1 MCTKHAM
8 TDRTPTRVVEQLRNA
23 SDEERKRKDAEWRRH
38 SQETEAMYKRVVA
51 QLRPASLQEYE
62 KWMSGYIRVWGDC
75 RLDAVDCPF
84 SLLAHEFFVASG
96 PILKMEPLHGAMSIN
111 IIIPVNVD
119 VVGADIGHCN
129 LFFMR
134 QYRLRGIYA
143 MVFSDMNF
151 E

>member
-8 TDRTPTRVVEQLRNA
+8 TDRNPARVVEQLRKA
-23 SDEERKRKDAEWRRH
+23 SDDERKREDAEWRRH

-75 RLDAVDCPF
+75 RLAPVDCPF
-84 SLLAHEFFVASG
+84 SSLADEFFVASG
-96 PILKMEPLHGAMSIN
+96 RILKMEPLHGAKSIN
-111 IIIPVNVD
+111 IIVPENVD
-119 VVGADIGHCN
+119 VVGTDIGHCN

-134 QYRLRGIYA
+134 QYRFRGIYA
-143 MVFSDMNF
+143 MVSSDMNF